1 MKINT
6 KCVFSLILAISSALA
21 LSSCKSNDPEGSVST
36 ARYQKPSRTIK
47 VTDPENM
54 EKGKL
59 YVSTDRIF
67 MGQINSVLFEIKL
80 DPDVVK
86 NGEDI
91 LVYSSTPLGQL
102 HDDGQNG
109 DKKADDGVYSLYY
122 EEESAVGD
130 DAGEFNCF
138 VGVSANADVI
148 FKSDEVKMTLFK
160 PLESKD
166 YEEQNRI
173 YSELSKVY
181 EPFLEF
187 GGIPSEKTK
196 DAYEAVAK
204 AAEDMKKEG
213 TVKNVIS
220 DPDNYSV
227 RIVLNS
233 GLLCDYQLKPY

>member
-1 MKINT
+1 MKIYT
-6 KCVFSLILAISSALA
+6 KHVFSLILALSSAIC

-36 ARYQKPSRTIK
+36 ARYQKPSRTIQVSDTK
-47 VTDPENM
+47 DMKE
-54 EKGKL
+54 GKL

-67 MGQINSVLFEIKL
+67 MGQINTVLFEIKL
-80 DPDVVK
+80 DPETVK
-86 NGEDI
+86 KGEDL
-91 LVYSSTPLGQL
+91 LVYSSAPLGQL

-109 DKKADDGVYSLYY
+109 DKTADDGIYSLYY

-138 VGVSANADVI
+138 VGISANAEVI
-148 FKSDEVKMTLFK
+148 FKSNEVKMTLYK
-160 PLESKD
+160 PLESAD

-173 YSELSKVY
+173 YSEISKVY

-204 AAEDMKKEG
+204 AANDMKKEG
-213 TVKNVIS
+213 TVNEVIT

-227 RIVLNS
+227 RIVLKS